1 MPGNKFDPMTGAPL
15 PKFDPNTGQQNWWDD
30 GETPVMPGGGV
41 QMQPVMP
48 MQPVQPVQ
56 PVMAVPVMQ
65 QQPVPQQHRPQQGDD
80 CCDCC

>member
-48 MQPVQPVQ
+48 MQPVQPV
-56 PVMAVPVMQ
+56 MAVPVMQ
-65 QQPVPQQHRPQQGDD
+65 QQPVPQRPRQQQGDD